1 MPPPSSSFLASR
13 AASLLQRGA
22 LSVRASQLTHSA
34 NATHG
39 LMPAGIMTMAA
50 TAGAGAAPSGAPVP
64 SLRNVFGAMAGGQP
78 PSLPA
83 IGAVPSGN
91 CLGDLSHTYGLR
103 QPAAMMCMPAASAAA
118 ATPEAAPGAR
128 PTPCAC
134 SACRRAHAPQ
144 QHQRWAHQASH
155 QMQQARGYYAGG
167 EPGMAAGHGYLREY
181 HGTTIL
187 CVRKGN
193 KVVLIGDG
201 QVSLG
206 PTIVK
211 PNAKKVRRIGDGV
224 VAGFAGSAA
233 DGLSLLERLEMKLEE
248 HPGVCAQPR
257 MRACACTHTCTSM
270 RMYVFV

>member
-1 MPPPSSSFLASR
+1 
-13 AASLLQRGA
+13 
-22 LSVRASQLTHSA
+22 
-34 NATHG
+34 
-39 LMPAGIMTMAA
+39 
-50 TAGAGAAPSGAPVP
+50 
-64 SLRNVFGAMAGGQP
+64 
-78 PSLPA
+78 
-83 IGAVPSGN
+83 
-91 CLGDLSHTYGLR
+91 
-103 QPAAMMCMPAASAAA
+103 MMCMPAASAAA

-248 HPGVCAQPR
+248 HPGQL
-257 MRACACTHTCTSM
+257 MRAAVELAKQWRQDKALRFLQAELLVADANTTLTVAGNGDVLEPQDGVMAIGALGVGCGVRKVWSVRGERERGTAS
-270 RMYVFV
+270 